1 MPIGDQHS
9 LSYLPHHLHIV
20 LFKRGLKNCRTSELE
35 NPQFSGELNMVIA
48 QWLK

>member
-9 LSYLPHHLHIV
+9 LSYLPHLHIV

-35 NPQFSGELNMVIA
+35 NPQFSGELKMAIA